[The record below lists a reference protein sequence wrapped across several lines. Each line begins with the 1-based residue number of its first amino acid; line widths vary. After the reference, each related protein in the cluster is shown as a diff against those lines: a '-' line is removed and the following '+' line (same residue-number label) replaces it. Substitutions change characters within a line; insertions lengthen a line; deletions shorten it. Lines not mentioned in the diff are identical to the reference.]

1 MKRIFD
7 ITSSFIVL
15 LLLLP
20 LLILVAILIKLTMPG
35 PVLFR
40 QTRIGFGGKPF
51 VILKFRSMRVNKSTV
66 SITLSSDRRVTPLG
80 RFIRKTKIDEFPQ
93 LLNILKGE
101 MSVVGPRPDVPGYS
115 DKLTGTDQLLWTVR
129 PGLTGLDSITYPNEE
144 SILDQQADPQKYY
157 DEVLWPHKV
166 KINLHYIKTRSM
178 WMDLGIIV
186 FTLLR
191 RRPLERWVE
200 SEE

>member
-1 MKRIFD
+1 
-7 ITSSFIVL
+7 
-15 LLLLP
+15 
-20 LLILVAILIKLTMPG
+20 MPG

-66 SITLSSDRRVTPLG
+66 SITLSSDTRVTPLG

-93 LLNILKGE
+93 LWNILKGE

-115 DKLTGTDQLLWTVR
+115 DKLTGTDQQLWTVR

-166 KINLHYIKTRSM
+166 RINLHYIKTRSF

-186 FTLLR
+186 FTLMR

>member
-1 MKRIFD
+1 LKRIFD
-7 ITSSFIVL
+7 IVFTLFALIIT
-15 LLLLP
+15 LP
-20 LLILVAILIKLTMPG
+20 ILAGVALLIKLTMPG
-35 PVLFR
+35 PVLFK

-51 VILKFRSMRVNKSTV
+51 VILKFRSMRVNKSTI
-66 SITLSSDRRVTPLG
+66 SITLSSDTRVTPLG

-166 KINLHYIKTRSM
+166 KINLHYIKTRSF

-191 RRPLERWVE
+191 RKPLESWVE

>member
-1 MKRIFD
+1 MP
-7 ITSSFIVL
+7 L
-15 LLLLP
+15 LLCA
-20 LLILVAILIKLTMPG
+20 ILLIKLTMPG

-66 SITLSSDRRVTPLG
+66 SITLSSDTRITPLG

-93 LLNILKGE
+93 LWNILKGE

-144 SILDQQADPQKYY
+144 SILDLQPDPQKYY

-186 FTLLR
+186 FTLMR
-191 RRPLERWVE
+191 RKPLERWVE